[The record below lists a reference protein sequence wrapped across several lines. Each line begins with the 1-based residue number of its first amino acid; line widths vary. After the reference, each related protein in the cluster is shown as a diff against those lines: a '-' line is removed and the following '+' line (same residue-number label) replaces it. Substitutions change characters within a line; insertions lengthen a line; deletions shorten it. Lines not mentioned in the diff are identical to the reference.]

1 MRVKLCDKKKPN
13 NQGIQGQIS
22 IGLPLDLSTEFEAE
36 TASVTL
42 LFPPTLSTS

>member
-13 NQGIQGQIS
+13 NQGIQRQVS
-22 IGLPLDLSTEFEAE
+22 IGLLLDLSTEPEAG

-42 LFPPTLSTS
+42 LFPPTLSTL